1 MEWVYQV
8 SKMYQVSLLKLIR
21 EPSKNGHVLIF
32 YLSRQL
38 EAKTDLSLID
48 KIELGRLYQNYTGQ
62 NPVHV
67 RKTLDWWAGVYPS
80 EHHHCLTIL
89 RRML

>member
-1 MEWVYQV
+1 MYQV
-8 SKMYQVSLLKLIR
+8 NIVYQVSLLKLIF
-21 EPSKNGHVLIF
+21 EPRNNRHFLIF
-32 YLSRQL
+32 YVSRQL

-67 RKTLDWWAGVYPS
+67 SYIRLVGLG
-80 EHHHCLTIL
+80 CIL
-89 RRML
+89 LNIIIDCPF

>member
-1 MEWVYQV
+1 
-8 SKMYQVSLLKLIR
+8 MYQVSLLKLIR

>member
-1 MEWVYQV
+1 MYQV
-8 SKMYQVSLLKLIR
+8 SIVYQVSLLNLFCDPR
-21 EPSKNGHVLIF
+21 NNRHVLIF

-67 RKTLDWWAGVYPS
+67 SY
-80 EHHHCLTIL
+80 I
-89 RRML
+89 M